1 MKPVKHYVSNPYY
14 ALLSMV
20 AYTHNLSGIWI
31 QLATTWRYSTVGNI
45 YAPNNASQKIKSH
58 ALLLLPH
65 NDSTVINRHCN
76 SSHTE
81 HSLHNFN
88 MYYGYDQGCPEWVDL
103 WIFSISYKRYIY
115 RKLPK
120 IRPPFL
126 HTTFI
131 QKWGGGVCLNIQFIS
146 CIRPLPP
153 FLVVMNTH
161 EFNNHDN

>member
-88 MYYGYDQGCPEWVDL
+88 MCCYTMVMIRAALSELICGFSLFHTRGIYTVSSRKYAPPFCTLHLYKSGEGAFA
-103 WIFSISYKRYIY
+103 WIFSSSHAYA
-115 RKLPK
+115 PS
-120 IRPPFL
+120 L
-126 HTTFI
+126 H
-131 QKWGGGVCLNIQFIS
+131 S
-146 CIRPLPP
+146 S
-153 FLVVMNTH
+153 
-161 EFNNHDN
+161 